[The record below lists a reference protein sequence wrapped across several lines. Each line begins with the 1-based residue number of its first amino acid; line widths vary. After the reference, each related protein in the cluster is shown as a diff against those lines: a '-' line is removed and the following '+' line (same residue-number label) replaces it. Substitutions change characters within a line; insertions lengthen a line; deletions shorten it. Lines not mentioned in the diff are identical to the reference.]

1 MFNEIGKKIKG
12 VASAVCW
19 IQVAIYAIVGI
30 IIMATTEE
38 LVIVGLLIIVVGGLF
53 AWLSSI
59 TLYGFGELIDKVCS
73 IEKTVNAEKYQ
84 KQSSNNFSAETVDR
98 NNVSKNN
105 VSHKFL
111 GKCEMCNAENIMV
124 CDAKIVDDMG
134 VRYRKV
140 CDNCFEKYNCQEK

>member
-30 IIMATTEE
+30 IIMTTTEE

-73 IEKTVNAEKYQ
+73 IEKTINAEKYQ
-84 KQSSNNFSAETVDR
+84 KQPTNSFSSATLSGNG
-98 NNVSKNN
+98 VSKNN
-105 VSHKFL
+105 VSHKYL
-111 GKCEMCNAENIMV
+111 GNCEMCNAENIMV

-140 CDNCFEKYNCQEK
+140 CDSCFEKYNCQEK